1 MKKSIL
7 SYSHYISDR
16 KIVKARLLFVRT
28 LVVEYGVPY
37 RIAWLFAG
45 FASRRE
51 MERCWEQV
59 F

>member
-1 MKKSIL
+1 MIMAVLLYRRYGRDGKVV
-7 SYSHYISDR
+7 R
-16 KIVKARLLFVRT
+16 ARLLFVRE

-37 RIAWLFAG
+37 RIAWLYAG
-45 FASRRE
+45 FSSRRE